1 MTRIHPSCGQ
11 CSQCIDRR
19 FAVIA
24 ADQDSED
31 PAESYKVDLFLGE
44 RPRGSDQEMAL
55 AYVRSASN
63 ANQMTDNAFFADYG
77 EMSRVVCFF
86 PESADTVGSRIFDLY
101 QRHAATVCRVF
112 DEATRLHASK
122 LLEGTLPADCLLSL
136 GVSQRE
142 GGSPYPLPS
151 DVSALPAT
159 LGPEIR
165 IATDTSRKRVVFDR
179 WGEVT
184 GVSASLI
191 IALAEPFRQAASNEL
206 APEHYPFTETP
217 KLLSQ
222 TRCNDGETLRRRI
235 KRCRDTIADLA
246 KKAGDSPPSLDA
258 VTENSQWHGYRLNP
272 DQIRIVA
279 VSELSGGG

>member
-1 MTRIHPSCGQ
+1 MTKLHPHCGQ

-24 ADQDSED
+24 AGQDSED

-44 RPRGSDQEMAL
+44 RPRGPDQEMAL
-55 AYVRSASN
+55 ACVRSASN
-63 ANQMTDNAFFADYG
+63 VNQMTDIAFFAHYG
-77 EMSRVVCFF
+77 ETSRVVGFF
-86 PESADTVGSRIFDLY
+86 PESADAVASRIFDLHR
-101 QRHAATVCRVF
+101 RHAATVCRAF
-112 DEATRLHASK
+112 DEATKLHAPT
-122 LLEGTLPADCLLSL
+122 LREGSLPADCLLSL
-136 GVSQRE
+136 VVSQRE
-142 GGSPYPLPS
+142 GGSPYPSPIGVPELHT
-151 DVSALPAT
+151 T

-165 IATDTSRKRVVFDR
+165 IAIDTSRKRVVFDR

-184 GVSASLI
+184 GVSAWLI
-191 IALAEPFRQAASNEL
+191 IALAEPFRQATRDEL
-206 APEHYPFTETP
+206 APEHYPFTETS

-235 KRCRDTIADLA
+235 KRCRDTIADIA
-246 KKAGDSPPSLDA
+246 KKAGDPPPSLDA
-258 VTENSQWHGYRLNP
+258 VIENSQWHGYRLNP